1 MHRQMLLRSL
11 SPTENVISSILK
23 SRVGLRAAQLWCN
36 ENCPLYYRSGLSF
49 YMAGIQDVSTRKD
62 IDAAMQLWRACVNET
77 IKENKDFAWV
87 AYCGE
92 PGRKMDPHPQYI
104 EISILFATLQ
114 ARKYGKRWTSSEL
127 QGAETL
133 PAQTQLFDR
142 SADRESCRNSH
153 ESLARLILICEISFF
168 RWQKEIDVANSWRV
182 PD

>member
-1 MHRQMLLRSL
+1 M
-11 SPTENVISSILK
+11 T
-23 SRVGLRAAQLWCN
+23 GAAPIKADTSMQDAPSDALAK
-36 ENCPLYYRSGLSF
+36 PLTNRKRHFKHFEIARLSF
-49 YMAGIQDVSTRKD
+49 YIAGIQDVSTSKD

-87 AYCGE
+87 AYCGG
-92 PGRKMDPHPQYI
+92 PGRKMDPHSQYI

-153 ESLARLILICEISFF
+153 ESPARLILICEISFF